1 MADLQEQLQAIL
13 GNPEAMGQ
21 ITAIARA
28 LTGGSPPPEASSRQE
43 PEAQDVEFVP
53 VEDASPE
60 ENMDGGPR
68 AARPTEPRTAR
79 PSEPGA
85 AHPSEPEAHEG
96 DGSAPDLSALLG
108 MLGGGADI
116 DPRLIQIALRVFSE
130 YSAQDDEKVAL
141 LSALK
146 PFLRAERLEKMEK
159 AERIARLSRV
169 VRVAIQLLK
178 EEGTGHV

>member
-28 LTGGSPPPEASSRQE
+28 LTGGPSAPEEPPRQE
-43 PEAQDVEFVP
+43 PDAQDVEFVP
-53 VEDASPE
+53 VEDPPMEEVSPGVE
-60 ENMDGGPR
+60 QP
-68 AARPTEPRTAR
+68 
-79 PSEPGA
+79 
-85 AHPSEPEAHEG
+85 
-96 DGSAPDLSALLG
+96 PDLSALLG
-108 MLGGGADI
+108 MLGTDL

-130 YSAQDDEKVAL
+130 YSAQDDEKAAL

-146 PFLRAERLEKMEK
+146 PFLREARLEKMEK
-159 AERIARLSRV
+159 AEKVARLSRV

>member
-13 GNPEAMGQ
+13 GDPEAMGQ

-28 LTGGSPPPEASSRQE
+28 LTGGPSPSAPPPRQE
-43 PEAQDVEFVP
+43 PEAQDVEYSP
-53 VEDASPE
+53 VEEPVPESSAGETPPEGESP
-60 ENMDGGPR
+60 
-68 AARPTEPRTAR
+68 
-79 PSEPGA
+79 S
-85 AHPSEPEAHEG
+85 
-96 DGSAPDLSALLG
+96 PDLSSLLG
-108 MLGGGADI
+108 MLGGGDI

-130 YSAQDDEKVAL
+130 YSAQDNEKVAL

-146 PFLRAERLEKMEK
+146 PFLRSERLEKMEK
-159 AERIARLSRV
+159 AEKIARLSRV

>member
-28 LTGGSPPPEASSRQE
+28 LTGGPAPSEEPARQE
-43 PEAQDVEFVP
+43 PSAQDVEYSP
-53 VEDASPE
+53 VE
-60 ENMDGGPR
+60 
-68 AARPTEPRTAR
+68 
-79 PSEPGA
+79 
-85 AHPSEPEAHEG
+85 EPEQPSPAGEVPPPG
-96 DGSAPDLSALLG
+96 PGQAPDLGALWG
-108 MLGGGADI
+108 MLGGGDV

-130 YSAQDDEKVAL
+130 YAAQDDEKVAL

-159 AERIARLSRV
+159 AEKIARLSRV